1 MRKIKKGDEIIIRC
15 GKDKGKTGTV
25 LRLVG
30 SDRVEVEGINLVK
43 KHIKPN
49 PNAGVEGGIENKTM
63 PIHVSNVALVN
74 PETGRADR
82 VGLRVLKDNTKVR
95 FFKSNGEVVNS

>member
-1 MRKIKKGDEIIIRC
+1 MQKIKKGDEIIVRC

-30 SDRVEVEGINLVK
+30 SSRVEIEGINLVK
-43 KHIKPN
+43 KHVKPN

-63 PIHVSNVALVN
+63 PIHISNIAIVN
-74 PETGRADR
+74 RETGRADR
-82 VGLRVLKDNTKVR
+82 IGIRVLEDNTKVR
-95 FFKSNGEVVNS
+95 FFKSNGEVVNN

>member
-1 MRKIKKGDEIIIRC
+1 MQKIKKGDEIIVRC

-25 LRLVG
+25 LRLVKD
-30 SDRVEVEGINLVK
+30 DRVEVEGINLVK
-43 KHIKPN
+43 KHVKPN

-63 PIHVSNVALVN
+63 PLHVSNVALVN

-82 VGLRVLKDNTKVR
+82 VGLRVLEDNTKVR
-95 FFKSNGEVVNS
+95 FFKSNGEVVNN